1 MSPCKRAWVGG
12 TYRDVSEGLGLGGT
26 KEGNPEWVPESGLFQ
41 VNRSSLG
48 GPGML
53 GGTAWKGE

>member
-1 MSPCKRAWVGG
+1 MGG